1 MARGDR
7 VDDDVPA
14 LDVGPSLGHYSTGF
28 SARIEGGKLVE
39 PVSSLGPIGFLT
51 HRLTVSAW
59 RRYRR
64 QQKVRENG

>member
-1 MARGDR
+1 MPRGDR
-7 VDDDVPA
+7 VEEDVPA

-28 SARIEGGKLVE
+28 SAIIKDGKPVE
-39 PVSSLGPIGFLT
+39 PVSTLGPIGFLT

-64 QQKVRENG
+64 QQKVRNRG